1 MAADVDPTLCT
12 AEPVLETLDDGFS
25 PPHHEVPQ
33 PAPPAHGGFV
43 PDAAECVSGGKSP
56 F

>member
-1 MAADVDPTLCT
+1 MMAADIDPTLCT

-25 PPHHEVPQ
+25 PPHHEE
-33 PAPPAHGGFV
+33 PAPPAPGHVAPGG
-43 PDAAECVSGGKSP
+43 AECVLGSKSP

>member
-1 MAADVDPTLCT
+1 MIADDIDPTLCS

-25 PPHHEVPQ
+25 PPHHEAPQ
-33 PAPPAHGGFV
+33 PPAAGVAEGPP
-43 PDAAECVSGGKSP
+43 PPGGKSA